1 MRAHKSDMNDEEQAI
16 IESRI
21 DALQLEHRDLDDVI
35 AMLSDNPYTDQLQ
48 LRRMKA
54 RKLKMKDSISRLESM
69 LIPDLNA

>member
-1 MRAHKSDMNDEEQAI
+1 MNDEEQAI

-54 RKLKMKDSISRLESM
+54 RKLKMKDSSSRLESM
-69 LIPDLNA
+69 LISDLNA

>member
-1 MRAHKSDMNDEEQAI
+1 MNDEEQAI

-54 RKLKMKDSISRLESM
+54 RKLKMKDSSSRLESM
-69 LIPDLNA
+69 LISDLDA